1 MMNIFKNF
9 RSGKMDYAVMSDL
22 RAGKL
27 LYTSYTYYLNIPGNV
42 NYFTTKLFL
51 NHIIIKL

>member
-51 NHIIIKL
+51 NHVIIKL